1 MLFPELTEPGISAI
15 DDTVASN
22 NVRVPLLLAIPGR
35 VRIGSACGYAAPAD
49 FGGARPEGVEISI
62 ESCNMEMSN
71 VIFKNKVCEREFDQ
85 IIDDS
90 IFFCL
95 LFSSGAYN

>member
-1 MLFPELTEPGISAI
+1 VLLPELTEPGISAI

-35 VRIGSACGYAAPAD
+35 IRIGSACGYAAPAD
-49 FGGARPEGVEISI
+49 FGGARPEGVEVSI
-62 ESCNMEMSN
+62 ESCNIEMSN
-71 VIFKNKVCEREFDQ
+71 IVFKNIVYERVLFQ

-90 IFFCL
+90 IFWVFSAL
-95 LFSSGAYN
+95 LMRI

>member
-35 VRIGSACGYAAPAD
+35 ISIGSACGYAAPAD
-49 FGGARPEGVEISI
+49 FGGARPEGVEVSI
-62 ESCNMEMSN
+62 ESCNIEMSN
-71 VIFKNKVCEREFDQ
+71 VVFKKY
-85 IIDDS
+85 S
-90 IFFCL
+90 IRKEYYFKSSMIRFFGSSL
-95 LFSSGAYN
+95 LF